1 MRHIRRLADIL
12 HAAER
17 SHVRARKIVIHHR
30 IVGVEYIN
38 HTFTRIIGAQSPI
51 SAELRLSADLPR
63 SKFQR
68 AAERHEIVRAEI
80 PHAGNAVQYMLVH
93 VVFPVVKTEKLHIS
107 RRTQPG
113 IDHRARIGIRLAVG
127 DVGQRHLHGFGRI
140 GRSGV
145 RTAVRRHAVF
155 AALTEIE
162 SEVGHLVGNG
172 EFTVHKR
179 NVALR
184 PIETGR
190 QYERGLLPGFDD
202 LRPLGFRTRIGHLH
216 NDIAFVLGIVAR
228 DFDVDALGPLRH
240 RHRIADLVAER
251 HAVLPFDENRIGR
264 TGLDAR
270 GETEFVT
277 AAVVRN
283 RFRNGRGVV
292 FGYTIVF

>member
-93 VVFPVVKTEKLHIS
+93 VVFPVVQTEKLHIS

-113 IDHRARIGIRLAVG
+113 IDHRTRIGIRLAVG